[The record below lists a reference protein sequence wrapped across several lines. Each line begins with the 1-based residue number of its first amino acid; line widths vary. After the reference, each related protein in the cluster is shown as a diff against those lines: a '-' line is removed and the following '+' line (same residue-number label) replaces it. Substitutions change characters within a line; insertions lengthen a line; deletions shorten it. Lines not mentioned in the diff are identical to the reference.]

1 MITAAYILTLIMLAL
16 GALLGFKGWFDP
28 KWGADLVRLQPKDGQ
43 PEGVAEFR
51 GTFGGMFA
59 GLHLAALAIGL
70 FSGTDAGVAAASV
83 IAAGWLGT
91 AAARIHSFTVDAA
104 ANHPFVKQSIII
116 EIVVGMLVLAWP
128 LAVVLG

>member
-1 MITAAYILTLIMLAL
+1 MITAAYFLTLITLFL
-16 GALLGFKGWFDP
+16 GTLLGFKGWFDP

-59 GLHLAALAIGL
+59 GLHLAALAIAVWG
-70 FSGTDAGVAAASV
+70 SRDAGIAAASV

-91 AAARIHSFTVDAA
+91 AAARVHSFTADAPA
-104 ANHPFVKQSIII
+104 RHPFVQQSIII
-116 EIVVGMLVLAWP
+116 EIVVGMGVLAWP
-128 LAVVLG
+128 LAVGLG